1 MHLEKNHTYATSM
14 VRSVNY
20 NAGEAGE
27 SILSRLLMFT
37 VSSTRALDITYL
49 LILTT
54 ACLNDFTHHTAASQV
69 ALWLLWIMNPT
80 LLDQIR
86 LKCDDEGRGENN
98 PYIYKPVLIKI
109 HKTSNI

>member
-1 MHLEKNHTYATSM
+1 MHLEKKNHTYATSM
-14 VRSVNY
+14 VRSKNY

-54 ACLNDFTHHTAASQV
+54 ACLNDLHT
-69 ALWLLWIMNPT
+69 
-80 LLDQIR
+80 
-86 LKCDDEGRGENN
+86 
-98 PYIYKPVLIKI
+98 PYCCLSGGFVVTADHEPHPFRSDKAKM
-109 HKTSNI
+109 

>member
-1 MHLEKNHTYATSM
+1 
-14 VRSVNY
+14 
-20 NAGEAGE
+20 
-27 SILSRLLMFT
+27 MFT

-54 ACLNDFTHHTAASQV
+54 ACLNDLHTPYCCLSGGFVVTA
-69 ALWLLWIMNPT
+69 IMNPT

-86 LKCDDEGRGENN
+86 LKCDDEGRGEIT